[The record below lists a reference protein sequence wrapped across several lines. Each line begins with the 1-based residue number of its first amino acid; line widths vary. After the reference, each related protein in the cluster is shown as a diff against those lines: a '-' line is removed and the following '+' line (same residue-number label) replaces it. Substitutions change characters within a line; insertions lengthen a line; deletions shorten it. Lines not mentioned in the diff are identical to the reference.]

1 MILYELHL
9 PLVMLANRALQRGP
23 GSTDG
28 MGPKEIKAY
37 LKVKSS
43 FMRNNNCF
51 MQKPKRMILFAGEP
65 VLFARIPLYI
75 G

>member
-37 LKVKSS
+37 LKVKFS
-43 FMRNNNCF
+43 FMRNQNCF
-51 MQKPKRMILFAGEP
+51 LQKRMISFAGEP